1 MLINKEDRTVIRLS
15 DFWGIIPSITGKVEL
30 VYEGEQEGPY
40 AVALSL
46 MGAAFKEEFMTKF
59 PHPDKFLK
67 ETDVDIFEDVKNW
80 FTEGHSVELMQEEPD
95 SAYQAKLKKIPGL
108 TSLARKLSRSE
119 EDRWIAHELILHAL
133 AEFNVITKEVVDS
146 KTTFRDMLANMLDD
160 LDD

>member
-1 MLINKEDRTVIRLS
+1 M
-15 DFWGIIPSITGKVEL
+15 

-46 MGAAFKEEFMTKF
+46 MGSAFQDEFRTVF

-80 FTEGHSVELMQEEPD
+80 FTEGNSIELLQEETD
-95 SAYQAKLKKIPGL
+95 VDYQAKLKKVPGL
-108 TSLARKLSRSE
+108 SSLAKKLSNEKS
-119 EDRWIAHELILHAL
+119 DIWIAHELILHAL
-133 AEFNVITKEVVDS
+133 AEYNVITKEVVDS